1 VANGIASLLSTL
13 HGSTTDCHHKDMLRK
28 AMGHGPLDSFLRR
41 DELITL
47 SVIISPTH
55 TDNVTKPRV
64 GKRDEAHLA

>member
-1 VANGIASLLSTL
+1 
-13 HGSTTDCHHKDMLRK
+13 MLRK
-28 AMGHGPLDSFLRR
+28 AMGNGPLDSFLRR

-47 SVIISPTH
+47 SVIISPTQ